1 MFSQGVSAETRTSAC
16 GSSPRPFRPP
26 IDRGHGPG
34 ILAFEGGRQL
44 RGQVVRRTSI
54 PAMAWCSSK
63 LVSGSSGGP
72 ASDPRHVDDR
82 ALAGAPVCCG
92 SVRYGSTRG
101 LAVPTD
107 LPLTTK
113 LVVMLA
119 SIVAALILLFV
130 VSALVRFASSRAH
143 SWTTFR
149 HPEGNKRRRR

>member
-1 MFSQGVSAETRTSAC
+1 M
-16 GSSPRPFRPP
+16 
-26 IDRGHGPG
+26 
-34 ILAFEGGRQL
+34 L
-44 RGQVVRRTSI
+44 
-54 PAMAWCSSK
+54 
-63 LVSGSSGGP
+63 
-72 ASDPRHVDDR
+72 
-82 ALAGAPVCCG
+82 
-92 SVRYGSTRG
+92 
-101 LAVPTD
+101 TD